1 MENSHEKCDDPTRR
15 SPGRSRHAKCYPPK
29 NEYRD
34 SGYRDSHYLLDILF
48 LSWSSPLQ
56 HAYYSSQLPCSL
68 PQMNPSL
75 PNTSGRVQRF
85 EQSVVCAIMTANT
98 TNCYDNSVCPYS
110 LFYSLFCL
118 NTYLFGGG
126 FGVGEG
132 DGDGVGVVSSVGSAL
147 H

>member
-1 MENSHEKCDDPTRR
+1 
-15 SPGRSRHAKCYPPK
+15 
-29 NEYRD
+29 
-34 SGYRDSHYLLDILF
+34 
-48 LSWSSPLQ
+48 
-56 HAYYSSQLPCSL
+56 
-68 PQMNPSL
+68 MNPSL

-98 TNCYDNSVCPYS
+98 TNCYDNSVCPY
-110 LFYSLFCL
+110 FLFCL